1 MAKRRNFEGR
11 TVLVTG
17 AAGGLGAALCER
29 FGAAGAR
36 VGALDSNAP
45 GLERLRTRLDAFGI
59 EAATEI
65 CDITDREA
73 VVCSVRGLE
82 RDLGPCDVLVNNAGI
97 THRRSFDATQTEAVR
112 RVMEV
117 NFQGAVHCT
126 AAAFDSL
133 LAQRGLIIVIS
144 SVAGFAPL
152 VGRTAYSASKHA
164 LHGFFDSLRAELRP
178 QGVGVLVVC
187 PAFVATAIR
196 DTSGDPEDQPQGFRV
211 IGPEATPEW
220 VAGRIFTAA
229 VRGQESLTTGSVGH
243 VARWLQRLVP
253 GLYERLMVRTAGPG
267 PPDLDRRPR
276 SGG

>member
-1 MAKRRNFEGR
+1 MARRRTFEGR

-36 VGALDSNAP
+36 VGGLDVSAE
-45 GLERLRTRLDAFGI
+45 GLESLGQRLEGRGI
-59 EAATEI
+59 ELATEV
-65 CDITDREA
+65 CDLTDREA
-73 VVCSVRGLE
+73 TERSVRALE
-82 RDLGPCDVLVNNAGI
+82 QELGPCDVLVNNAGI
-97 THRRSFDATQTEAVR
+97 THRRTFDATQTDAVR

-133 LAQRGLIIVIS
+133 LLRRGLIIVVS

-178 QGVGVLVVC
+178 RGVGVLVVC
-187 PAFVATAIR
+187 PAFIATAIR
-196 DTSGDPEDQPQGFRV
+196 EAGNDPDDQPQGFRT

-220 VAGRIFTAA
+220 VAERIFEAA
-229 VRGQESLTTGSVGH
+229 SRGRETLTTGVVGH
-243 VARWLQRLVP
+243 ASRWLQRLAP
-253 GLYERLMVRTAGPG
+253 RLYERLMVRTAGPV
-267 PPDLDRRPR
+267 DEA
-276 SGG
+276 